1 MWLSQN
7 LLMHGAGGGGGGA
20 VELKSFSQ
28 SEVLAIAYPSDI
40 AVGDILFFVSATSGA
55 NRVNEGSPPG
65 FTQITVGSSA
75 DNALY
80 FGYRLA
86 DGTES
91 GTVDGR
97 YSNDNIYQ
105 YMLNFS
111 GPVTSFLA
119 TADGTFTSAEN
130 PEDTSGYGSP
140 SLMFNAELNDLGA
153 GSVGFVSGTDGSV
166 TTIANLAVGF
176 SYFSLTP
183 SSVEAL
189 SALGQTATARS
200 GFAALHTIV

>member
-1 MWLSQN
+1 
-7 LLMHGAGGGGGGA
+7 MHSAGGGETI
-20 VELKSFSQ
+20 ELKSFSQ

-40 AVGDILFFVSATSGA
+40 AVGDILFFVSAASGA
-55 NRVNEGSPPG
+55 NRVNEGLPSG
-65 FTQITVGSSA
+65 FTQVNTAGSGA
-75 DNALY
+75 NTLY

-97 YSNDNIYQ
+97 NSNDNIYQ

-111 GPVTSFLA
+111 GPVTGLLDAGDASF
-119 TADGTFTSAEN
+119 GSSEN
-130 PEDTSGYGSP
+130 PVDTAGYGSP

-166 TTIANLAVGF
+166 TTLTNLAVGF
-176 SYFSLTP
+176 SYFSSTP

-189 SALGQTATARS
+189 SALGGTSTARS

>member
-7 LLMHGAGGGGGGA
+7 LLMHSAGGGGA

-28 SEVLAIAYPSDI
+28 SEVIAIAYPADI
-40 AVGDILFFVSATSGA
+40 AAGDILFFVSAASGA
-55 NRVNEGSPPG
+55 NRVNEGQPPG
-65 FTQITVGSSA
+65 FTQLTVVSSA
-75 DNALY
+75 ANSMY

-111 GPVTSFLA
+111 GPVTGFLA
-119 TADGTFTSAEN
+119 TADGTFTSGDN
-130 PEDTSGYGSP
+130 PVDTSGYGSP

-166 TTIANLAVGF
+166 TALTNLAVGF
-176 SYFSLTP
+176 SYFSPTP

-189 SALGQTATARS
+189 SALGSTSTARS
-200 GFAALHTIV
+200 GFAALHTIA